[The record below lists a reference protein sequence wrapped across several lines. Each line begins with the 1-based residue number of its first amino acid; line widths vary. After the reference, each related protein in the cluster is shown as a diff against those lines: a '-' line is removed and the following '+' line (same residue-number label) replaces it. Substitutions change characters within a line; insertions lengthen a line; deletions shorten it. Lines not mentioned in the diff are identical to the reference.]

1 MWVGEEKRMQERER
15 NIDDLLAEVH
25 VDGLIAGIKI
35 GMVLGVM
42 AVAIFVWVTT

>member
-1 MWVGEEKRMQERER
+1 MWVGEEKRMRERER
-15 NIDDLLAEVH
+15 NIDDLLAEVY

-42 AVAIFVWVTT
+42 VVAIFVWAIT

>member
-1 MWVGEEKRMQERER
+1 MWVGEEKRMRERER
-15 NIDDLLAEVH
+15 NIDDLLAEVR

-42 AVAIFVWVTT
+42 VVAIFVWVTT